1 MPKKSHE
8 SSEALM
14 RIPIGIVSGFI
25 LSLWKMLVFGLSIV
39 NFFIALATNKRSK
52 EIAEFCEIWNSQIY
66 VFLKY
71 MTFVSNQRPFPFHQM
86 SKSISKFEK

>member
-14 RIPIGIVSGFI
+14 RIPIGIIAGFI
-25 LSLWKMLVFGLSIV
+25 LCLWKMLVFGLSIV
-39 NFFIALATNKRSK
+39 NFFIVLATNKRNK
-52 EIAEFCEIWNSQIY
+52 EIADFCEIWNSQVY

-71 MTFVSNQRPFPFHQM
+71 MTFVSNKRPFPFQNM
-86 SKSISKFEK
+86 TKSISKFEK